1 MDFGEKQE
9 KLISSQKAHI
19 IVNGVLTKHCAIQK
33 GTRQGYFLC
42 SLLFIF
48 TLKALNRN
56 LRQDERVAIVK
67 IKKEIYKLQEFVD
80 DLEDFS
86 EGIETLME
94 KLNEFGISHGFKIN
108 KQKVNILTKYMN
120 IKKQKEQ
127 MGKNGFKIE
136 EK

>member
-19 IVNGVLTKHCAIQK
+19 IVNGVLTKHCAKQK
-33 GTRQGYFLC
+33 GTRQGCFFC
-42 SLLFIF
+42 SLLSIF
-48 TLKALNRN
+48 TLKVLHRN
-56 LRQDERVAIVK
+56 LRQDQTVAIA
-67 IKKEIYKLQEFVD
+67 KKKFINCRNLWMTWKF
-80 DLEDFS
+80 FF

-108 KQKVNILTKYMN
+108 KQKVKILTNHMN

-127 MGKNGFKIE
+127 MGKKLF
-136 EK
+136 